1 MTVNYADHVK
11 QLLAANPTIDKAAIV
26 TLEGQ
31 VLFQTKNWDV
41 SNDIKKLL
49 ADWTAMAAFIVLCDI
64 RYSILQCTPERL
76 VSTNVGKKGH
86 LVGATTSEG
95 HLFLTHTSP
104 DGNYQ
109 ASYMD
114 TARAAAQMKPGGEAP
129 KSSSNSVAKASI
141 GLESSPVKV
150 PFSSKNEEK
159 KLVQK
164 KGTDKTPEPRVK
176 STVQGK
182 SEGLG
187 SSLIESLLTAKREK
201 SSEGAAPSPAGITPA
216 LYQEIK
222 NFLTWIYDP
231 VGLPAFIDYAM
242 WQNDVEKLAK
252 LADLYHKIGQ
262 IFNFPT

>member
-11 QLLAANPTIDKAAIV
+11 QLLAANPTIDKAAVV
-26 TLEGQ
+26 TLDGK

-41 SNDIKKLL
+41 TNDIKKLL
-49 ADWTAMAAFIVLCDI
+49 ADWQAMVAFVVLCDI

-86 LVGATTSEG
+86 LVGATMPEG
-95 HLFLTHTSP
+95 HLFLTHTTP

-129 KSSSNSVAKASI
+129 KGSSKSVAKASM

-150 PFSSKNEEK
+150 PFAQTEGK
-159 KLVQK
+159 KSAQK
-164 KGTDKTPEPRVK
+164 KGTEKAPEPRAK
-176 STVQGK
+176 GTGQGK
-182 SEGLG
+182 SDGLG
-187 SSLIESLLTAKREK
+187 TSLIESLLSAKREK
-201 SSEGAAPSPAGITPA
+201 SPEEASPAGITPA
-216 LYQEIK
+216 LYQDIK

-231 VGLPAFIDYAM
+231 VGLAAFIDYAM
-242 WQNDVEKLAK
+242 WQNDQEKLIK
-252 LADLYHKIGQ
+252 LANLYHKIGQ
-262 IFNFPT
+262 VFNFPT